1 MDTTT
6 TVKRAYY
13 PSGALKAEW
22 SYRNGKLDGTSRFY
36 SEKGK
41 LWATE
46 TYQNGTRLSV
56 VIEYL

>member
-1 MDTTT
+1 MENKTQ
-6 TVKRAYY
+6 VKRAYY

-22 SYRNGKLDGTSRFY
+22 TYANGRLDGTCTFY

-46 TYQNGTRLSV
+46 TYKDGKRLSMV
-56 VIEYL
+56 VEYL